1 MAEEAEAKAVF
12 YFGYYGTGRKPT
24 EVFGTF
30 HEIYTLE
37 SGEAKVTI
45 RVPWEDRLSIISSIT
60 QDSRNGRLPVKLPNG
75 LETKSTGVPALYA
88 TSFEID
94 PAETAY
100 EGNGQAIDYQYADI
114 TITYTPIVTEV
125 SLESTSQYVTVNPRD
140 LYWDIIPDNNKPN
153 EHMPISG
160 AEAPGIF
167 LRSFNITLSN
177 KYLRLP
183 QNFDLLTYEGTCNNA
198 PIILPRRFLGKAYNF
213 PAETLAFQMPHINTG
228 YRLNDAGFINVS
240 CKLAYNPLTHNKW
253 YHPLKES
260 DAPSGEPDKPE
271 NHAVAMR
278 CGTVYGPSGEIIYSG
293 AKILKPVAPVDYQP
307 LFNLFGLVEG
317 GNNDNAEQE

>member
-1 MAEEAEAKAVF
+1 MAEEVRADAVC

-30 HEIYTLE
+30 HESYTLE

-45 RVPWEDRLSIISSIT
+45 RVPWEDRLNIISSIT

-125 SLESTSQYVTVNPRD
+125 SLESTSQYLTINPRD
-140 LYWDIIPDNNKPN
+140 LYWDFELDGGETGKGTPL
-153 EHMPISG
+153 SCS
-160 AEAPGIF
+160 EAPGIF
-167 LRSFNITLSN
+167 MRSFNIALSN
-177 KYLRLP
+177 KYLLLP
-183 QNFDLLTYEGTCNNA
+183 QDFDLLAYEGTCNDA
-198 PIILPRRFLGKAYNF
+198 PIILPRKFLGKAYNF

-240 CKLAYNPLTHNKW
+240 CKLSFNPLTHNKW
-253 YHPLKES
+253 YNPLKPS
-260 DAPSGEPDKPE
+260 DSSDTQDKLE
-271 NHAVAMR
+271 YHTTGIYHKGKEVEK
-278 CGTVYGPSGEIIYSG
+278 VYI
-293 AKILKPVAPVDYQP
+293 KPVKPVDYRP
-307 LFNLFGLVEG
+307 LFKLFGLEEEQG
-317 GNNDNAEQE
+317 GNNENNN